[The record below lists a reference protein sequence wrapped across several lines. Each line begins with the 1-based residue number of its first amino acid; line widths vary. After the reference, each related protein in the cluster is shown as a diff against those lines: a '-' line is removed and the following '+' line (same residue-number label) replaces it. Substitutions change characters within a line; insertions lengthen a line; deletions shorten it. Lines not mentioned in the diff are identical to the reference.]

1 MGKYLSCEFVENGM
15 CFIRDAAVL
24 CSYSMCMKFEAIK
37 IIEDYKGE
45 LFDWDKIRQIKQE
58 YRDRFAK
65 GDIPP
70 ICDGCPSLKNK
81 EWAGDMQ
88 LKYILINH
96 WENCQLDCIY
106 CHTHDQKKYLNSL
119 KPWKILPVLKD
130 ALKQNMLSYNGN
142 VNITGGE
149 PTILKEFPDLMK
161 FFLEKTNIFIMIN
174 SAAVDYS
181 KWIKKALEK
190 RRGAVTISLDAGTRE
205 TYKKIKNVDYF
216 KKVIN
221 NIKKYKKGLDPISAS
236 LIGMKYIFIPGY
248 NDTLEEVQAWLKIVE
263 DLGMTNIQLELE
275 HHWYEKNKYLPD
287 NVKEYID
294 MIVKYAHEHKCNLA
308 YREILTTCG
317 YTEVIRYIDN
327 GR

>member
-1 MGKYLSCEFVENGM
+1 MGYLSCEFVENGM

-45 LFDWDKIRQIKQE
+45 LFDWEKIRAIKQE

-70 ICDGCPSLKNK
+70 ICKGCPSLQVKD
-81 EWAGDMQ
+81 WDGSMQ

-106 CHTHDQKKYLNSL
+106 CHTHQDKKYLNSL

-181 KWIKKALEK
+181 KWIKKGLEK
-190 RRGAVTISLDAGTRE
+190 RRVMVTISLDAGTRE
-205 TYKKIKNVDYF
+205 TYKKIKNVDKF
-216 KKVIN
+216 KKVID
-221 NIKKYKKGLDPISAS
+221 NIKKYKKHLDPIQTS

-248 NDTLEEVQAWLKIVE
+248 NDTLEEVQSWLKIVE
-263 DLGMTNIQLELE
+263 DLGLTNIQLELE
-275 HHWYEKNKYLPD
+275 HHWYQQNQYLPD
-287 NVKEYID
+287 NVKEYIELVID
-294 MIVKYAHEHKCNLA
+294 YVHKHKCNLA
-308 YREILTTCG
+308 FREILTTCG
-317 YTEVIRYIDN
+317 YTEAIRYIDN

>member
-1 MGKYLSCEFVENGM
+1 
-15 CFIRDAAVL
+15 
-24 CSYSMCMKFEAIK
+24 
-37 IIEDYKGE
+37 
-45 LFDWDKIRQIKQE
+45 
-58 YRDRFAK
+58 
-65 GDIPP
+65 
-70 ICDGCPSLKNK
+70 
-81 EWAGDMQ
+81 MQ

-106 CHTHDQKKYLNSL
+106 CHTHDQKKFLNSL
-119 KPWKILPVLKD
+119 KPWKILPVLQD

-181 KWIKKALEK
+181 KWIRKGLEQ
-190 RRGAVTISLDAGTRE
+190 RRAAVTISLDAGTRE
-205 TYKKIKNVDYF
+205 TYKRIKNVDYF

-248 NDTLEEVQAWLKIVE
+248 NDTLEEVTAWLKIVE
-263 DLGMTNIQLELE
+263 DLGLTNIQLELE
-275 HHWYEKNKYLPD
+275 HHWYEKNKYLPE
-287 NVKEYID
+287 NVKEYIQ
-294 MIVKYAHEHKCNLA
+294 MIVNYVHEHKCNLS

-317 YTEVIRYIDN
+317 YTECIRYIDN

>member
-1 MGKYLSCEFVENGM
+1 
-15 CFIRDAAVL
+15 
-24 CSYSMCMKFEAIK
+24 
-37 IIEDYKGE
+37 
-45 LFDWDKIRQIKQE
+45 
-58 YRDRFAK
+58 
-65 GDIPP
+65 
-70 ICDGCPSLKNK
+70 
-81 EWAGDMQ
+81 MQ

-106 CHTHDQKKYLNSL
+106 CHTHQDKKYLNSL

-181 KWIKKALEK
+181 KWIKKGLEK
-190 RRGAVTISLDAGTRE
+190 KRVMVTISLDAGTRE
-205 TYKKIKNVDYF
+205 TYKKIKNVDKF
-216 KKVIN
+216 KKVID
-221 NIKKYKKGLDPISAS
+221 NIKKYKKHLDPVQTS

-248 NDTLEEVQAWLKIVE
+248 NDTLEEVQSWLKIIE
-263 DLGMTNIQLELE
+263 DLGLTNIQLELE
-275 HHWYEKNKYLPD
+275 HHWYQQNQYLPD
-287 NVKEYID
+287 NVKEYIELVVD
-294 MIVKYAHEHKCNLA
+294 YVHKHKCNLSF
-308 YREILTTCG
+308 REILTTCG

>member
-1 MGKYLSCEFVENGM
+1 MGYLSCEFVENGM
-15 CFIRDAAVL
+15 CFIYDAAVL

-45 LFDWDKIRQIKQE
+45 LFDWDKVRQIKQD

-65 GDIPP
+65 GDIPN
-70 ICDGCPSLKNK
+70 ICKGCPSLREKD
-81 EWAGDMQ
+81 WDGSMQ

-96 WENCQLDCIY
+96 WENCPLDCVY
-106 CHTHDQKKYLNSL
+106 CHTHDRKKFLNSM

-149 PTILKEFPDLMK
+149 PTVLKEFPDLMK

-174 SAAVDYS
+174 TAAFDYS
-181 KWIKKALEK
+181 KWIRKAIEQ
-190 RRGAVTISLDAGTRE
+190 RRSSVTISIDAGTRE
-205 TYKKIKNVDYF
+205 TYKKIKNRDWFKRVVDT
-216 KKVIN
+216 V
-221 NIKKYKKGLDPISAS
+221 KKYKKGLDPITAS
-236 LIGMKYIFIPGY
+236 LVSLKYIFIPGY
-248 NDTLEEVQAWLKIVE
+248 NDNLEEVQAWLKLVKE
-263 DLGMTNIQLELE
+263 LGITNLQLELE
-275 HHWYEKNKYLPD
+275 HHWYEQHQCCPD
-287 NVKEYID
+287 HIKEYIK
-294 MIVKYAHEHKCNLA
+294 IVEDYVHENKCNLS

-317 YTEVIRYIDN
+317 YTHVIRYIDN

>member
-1 MGKYLSCEFVENGM
+1 MGYLSCEFVENGM

-58 YRDRFAK
+58 YRDRFAC
-65 GDIPP
+65 GDIPK
-70 ICDGCPSLKNK
+70 ICEGCPSLKVK
-81 EWAGDMQ
+81 DWDGSMQ

-106 CHTHDQKKYLNSL
+106 CHTHDQKKFLNSL
-119 KPWKILPVLKD
+119 KPWKILPVLQD

-181 KWIKKALEK
+181 KWIRKGLEK
-190 RRGAVTISLDAGTRE
+190 RRAAVTISLDAGTRE

-248 NDTLEEVQAWLKIVE
+248 NDTLEEVKSWLKIVE

-275 HHWYEKNKYLPD
+275 HHWYEKNKYLPE
-287 NVKEYID
+287 NVKEYIQ
-294 MIVKYAHEHKCNLA
+294 MIVDYAHEHKCNLA

-317 YTEVIRYIDN
+317 YTECIRYIDN